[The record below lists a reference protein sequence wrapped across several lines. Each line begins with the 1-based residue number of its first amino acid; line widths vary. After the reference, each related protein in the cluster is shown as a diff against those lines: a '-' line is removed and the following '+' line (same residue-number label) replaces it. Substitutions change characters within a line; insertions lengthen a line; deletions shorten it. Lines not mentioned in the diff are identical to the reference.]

1 MKVYNH
7 VGTLLEDREK
17 KEILLDRTIVVEGGY
32 QHEMKLM
39 NEYHRQAAEEQ
50 EKRQHFVKDLQR
62 QLEDDRYRD
71 VATMQLEKNYDKTI
85 VDNTV
90 QAVINSD

>member
-1 MKVYNH
+1 
-7 VGTLLEDREK
+7 
-17 KEILLDRTIVVEGGY
+17 
-32 QHEMKLM
+32 
-39 NEYHRQAAEEQ
+39 
-50 EKRQHFVKDLQR
+50 LQK